1 MQEKT
6 IAIIGGGFSGTLL
19 AVQLLRIGADIPLTV
34 YLIDKNIHKNLGM
47 AYATSDPEHL
57 LNVPAASMSPFV
69 DDPLHFYWW
78 LQVQGHAFS
87 TDDFVPRYIYG
98 KYMQEVGQNTLD
110 RLKPNHRFH
119 IVTDEAIHLLPTR
132 EQTEVILASGESI
145 YCHKAVLALGNFP
158 PAHLRLPESA
168 YQYDGRYYRN
178 PWDKQAFKKL
188 RPEANVLLIGTG
200 LTMIDMVRTLK
211 RREHKGNILAVS
223 RHGQLPL
230 VHQSADTYPSFQE
243 EIEQCTSLTSV
254 LATVKKHLKT
264 ARENGQNWMSVI
276 DALRPV
282 TQGIWVS
289 MSLEDKKRFLRH
301 IAHRW
306 TIARHRMPE
315 SSAAIIQQMEQT
327 EQLQIKAGRIT
338 AITPGGKGMYVQYF
352 DKKKRQTEHFNASL
366 ILNCT
371 GPEGNLACIDNLLLK
386 NLLAAGILRND
397 PLHLGIHATPEGAII
412 SQKGAIWENIFT
424 LGPPMKGTLWECIS
438 VPEIRQQ
445 AYDLAQTLLQQ

>member
-1 MQEKT
+1 
-6 IAIIGGGFSGTLL
+6 
-19 AVQLLRIGADIPLTV
+19 
-34 YLIDKNIHKNLGM
+34 
-47 AYATSDPEHL
+47 
-57 LNVPAASMSPFV
+57 
-69 DDPLHFYWW
+69 
-78 LQVQGHAFS
+78 
-87 TDDFVPRYIYG
+87 
-98 KYMQEVGQNTLD
+98 
-110 RLKPNHRFH
+110 
-119 IVTDEAIHLLPTR
+119 
-132 EQTEVILASGESI
+132 
-145 YCHKAVLALGNFP
+145 
-158 PAHLRLPESA
+158 
-168 YQYDGRYYRN
+168 
-178 PWDKQAFKKL
+178 
-188 RPEANVLLIGTG
+188 
-200 LTMIDMVRTLK
+200 
-211 RREHKGNILAVS
+211 
-223 RHGQLPL
+223 
-230 VHQSADTYPSFQE
+230 
-243 EIEQCTSLTSV
+243 
-254 LATVKKHLKT
+254 
-264 ARENGQNWMSVI
+264 MSVI

-301 IAHRW
+301 MAHRW

-412 SQKGAIWENIFT
+412 SQKGAVWENIFT